1 MAARFWVG
9 GTGTWNAS
17 ATTNWSATTGGASGA
32 SAPTSAD
39 AVTFDV
45 NSGTGT
51 CTTASGAV
59 ALSTTVNSSTLA
71 LTFGAAFTQTGAFT
85 LTLGAI
91 DLVSYTLSCGA
102 FSSSNPNVR
111 SIAFGTGNITLPGTS
126 TATIWTNANTTNFSR
141 TGTPVVNVTGNAA
154 SGITRTILSGNSNTL
169 ISNLAISFV
178 ISGGQ
183 SGSTVA
189 LPQHMLD
196 LTFTSTYFG
205 THSIANTNNFCYG
218 NMTFGVNMGA
228 LPTNGNSL
236 LFPGTTI
243 FTTNGKTLNM
253 QIIAY
258 IAAATNTFTLADN
271 FTSSTTLSINSGTFN
286 TNNFNISCGDL
297 SGGSTTKTL
306 NFGTSTITITNGT
319 TFSGFSLTSTG
330 TTYNVGSCSIVFTAS
345 GINFAVFNGG
355 SGATFPS
362 VVMSGSGTLIIG
374 GSATAQ
380 TITTLS
386 NTVQPCT
393 ISLLGSAGTLTVTNF
408 NLAGTAGNLVTFNSL
423 TPGTARTISKA
434 TGTINAQYL
443 SITDSIATGGA
454 TWKATNSTNGGNN
467 TGWLFP
473 TLYSDSIT
481 ETLTSNDVPDATLS
495 FITAL
500 TESLTSADSTTG
512 GTAYVSSITEN
523 LVPTD
528 SSSVIQIYNV
538 SIEEAQSVAD
548 SYTPVLNYTS
558 FIVEGLISG
567 DSSVPNVAFISNII
581 ENLAS
586 ADTPTAIKVFNVSIS
601 EPQTIVDTATAIA
614 GFISSSI
621 ENVISGES
629 SIVSPVFYQTI
640 SETIAV
646 QDSSIAVAAKIIAFV
661 TEAIA
666 MTDTQTAVVSFISSA
681 EERIVTADSSIP
693 SKAVFAVIVEPTTID
708 TAQQGFSWG
717 KIDNTESTQWVL
729 IDNRQ

>member
-1 MAARFWVG
+1 MANRFWVG
-9 GTGTWNAS
+9 GSGTWDAS
-17 ATTNWSATTGGASGA
+17 TTTNWSATTGGAGGA
-32 SAPTSAD
+32 SVPVPLDYAVFD
-39 AVTFDV
+39 A
-45 NSGTGT
+45 NSGTGVCTVSGTPPTFYYCTQGSNSIVITLTANIKCSIWNHAAGSLVLGSNSVT
-51 CTTASGAV
+51 CSSYFQSNGSVVRSIDFGTTGSINCTS
-59 ALSTTVNSSTLA
+59 LSSNVFNTTVNTN
-71 LTFGAAFTQTGAFT
+71 
-85 LTLGAI
+85 
-91 DLVSYTLSCGA
+91 LS
-102 FSSSNPNVR
+102 
-111 SIAFGTGNITLPGTS
+111 I
-126 TATIWTNANTTNFSR
+126 
-141 TGTPVVNVTGNAA
+141 TGTPTVNITGNAA
-154 SGITRTILSGNSNTL
+154 SGIVRSITCGGGIAVSFN
-169 ISNLAISFV
+169 FV
-178 ISGGQ
+178 ISAGQ
-183 SGSTVA
+183 SGSSIA
-189 LPQHMLD
+189 LPAFSKSI
-196 LTFTSTYFG
+196 TFTSTYFG
-205 THSIANTNNFCYG
+205 FIGVFLANKTIYG
-218 NMTFGVNMGA
+218 GLTLGANMGA
-228 LPTNGNSL
+228 LLSSTFYLQFSNNA
-236 LFPGTTI
+236 TI
-243 FTTNGKTLNM
+243 TTNGISILFP
-253 QIIAY
+253 IILDYSAGT
-258 IAAATNTFTLADN
+258 INLADN
-271 FTSSTTLSINSGTFN
+271 LNLTGTNGTLTITSGVFN
-286 TNNFNISCGDL
+286 TNNFNIACNNITA
-297 SGGSTTKTL
+297 GSTTKTL
-306 NFGTSTITITNGT
+306 NFGTSTITITGGSAT
-319 TFSGFSLTSTG
+319 TGFVVSSTG
-330 TTYNVGSCSIVFTAS
+330 TTYNISSSSIVFNTS
-345 GINFAVFNGG
+345 GTSAFDGG

-374 GSATAQ
+374 EAAAAQ

-393 ISLLGSAGTLTVTNF
+393 VSLLSTAGTLTVTNF
-408 NLAGTAGNLVTFNSL
+408 NLAGTAGNLVTFNSS
-423 TPGTARTISKA
+423 TVGTARTISKA
-434 TGTINAQYL
+434 SGTVNAPYL
-443 SITDSIATGGA
+443 SITDSTATGGA
-454 TWKATNSTNGGNN
+454 TWFAVNSTNGGNN

-473 TLYSDSIT
+473 TLYSSSVT
-481 ETLTSNDVPDATLS
+481 ETLISNDVPDATLS

-548 SYTPVLNYTS
+548 SYISVLNCVG

-567 DSSVPNVAFISNII
+567 DSSVPNVAFISDII
-581 ENLAS
+581 ENLVS

-601 EPQTIVDTATAIA
+601 EPQTIVDTANAIA

-621 ENVISGES
+621 ENVVSGES
-629 SIVSPVFYQTI
+629 SIVNPVFYQTI

-681 EERIVTADSSIP
+681 EERIVTADSSIS